1 VKRWIAQLLLAAAL
15 LSCARSALGE
25 DPPRWT
31 DQPTRGPSVR
41 VVAAGEVAGQV
52 ETSRMLA
59 GGSLTLAG
67 ERRFSIHPW
76 LNEVF
81 YGEAMGLELRGR
93 IFRTSGPTPDRPREI
108 WTQAGAA
115 FTSSVLVDG
124 SSAARRLRVPGL
136 FPLLLPEIGATF
148 RPGSRPVP
156 TLRWSAPIAYLV
168 QRNVALELTPSATLI
183 APTPREHPNLFVG
196 LGVGLSFR
204 QVREPYFAGGDVV
217 VGWESGGPACGPQP
231 TLDGRGWDRNLD
243 LSAALPYRRYLAV
256 TRVTPLAHY
265 FRVARSSGGEL
276 LVRVLRRESGAT
288 DVAFE
293 PGSLP
298 NELFFEPPGAEPPPE
313 LAEAARAY
321 LEKQCGRQHFAPIY
335 AGTHRTV
342 ILEEFVVDP
351 RLKRQGMVLGWH
363 ATHVV
368 AMNETLDR
376 VLSSVDESGARARI
390 WIPEG
395 SRFLPSSGAPAWKVD
410 TPSEIPETLHA
421 EIAEVARRFDRG
433 LPTTPLAELVPPD
446 RRGIPREL
454 DPHLRLTVTLSV
466 PMRGA
471 PTSKNQA
478 VELPLALHDAVFGP
492 GATGDG
498 TASFGFGRFRVHAAL
513 APSTPRTP
521 VAGLEHERYQGAL
534 TLVVDHEG
542 GGHFEQWYPVDGEL
556 EVDGDG
562 VTAPNGLRI
571 VAPSRDAMPRL
582 GKVAIGDGRGD
593 ADVAVHARLPQLESE

>member
-1 VKRWIAQLLLAAAL
+1 
-15 LSCARSALGE
+15 
-25 DPPRWT
+25 
-31 DQPTRGPSVR
+31 
-41 VVAAGEVAGQV
+41 
-52 ETSRMLA
+52 MLA
-59 GGSLTLAG
+59 GASLTLSG

-93 IFRTSGPTPDRPREI
+93 IFRTSGPMGDRPREL

-115 FTSSVLVDG
+115 FTSSVLVEG

-148 RPGSRPVP
+148 RPGSRPIP
-156 TLRWSAPIAYLV
+156 TLRWSAPVAYLV
-168 QRNVALELTPSATLI
+168 HRNVALELTPSATLLG
-183 APTPREHPNLFVG
+183 PTPREHPNLFVG

-204 QVREPYFAGGDVV
+204 QVREPYFAGEVV
-217 VGWESGGPACGPQP
+217 LMEWESTGPACRPEP
-231 TLDGRGWDRNLD
+231 VLDSRRWDRNLD

-256 TRVTPLAHY
+256 TRVTPVAHY
-265 FRVARSSGGEL
+265 FRVASSSAGEL
-276 LVRVLRRESGAT
+276 FVRVLQHESGVV

-293 PGSLP
+293 PAGFP
-298 NELFFEPPGAEPPPE
+298 GELLHDPPGRAPPPDH
-313 LAEAARAY
+313 AEAARAF
-321 LEKQCGRQHFAPIY
+321 LEKQCGRQRVAPTY
-335 AGTHRTV
+335 AGTRRTV
-342 ILEEFVVDP
+342 ILEEFVIDP
-351 RLKRQGMVLGWH
+351 RLNRPGMVLGWH
-363 ATHVV
+363 ATHVI
-368 AMNETLDR
+368 AMNENLDR
-376 VLSSVDESGARARI
+376 VLSTVDESGVRARI

-395 SRFLPSSGAPAWKVD
+395 SRFLPSSGTPAWKVD
-410 TPSEIPETLHA
+410 APSELPESLHA

-446 RRGIPREL
+446 QRGIPRSL

-513 APSTPRTP
+513 SPATPRTP
-521 VAGLEHERYQGAL
+521 VAGPERARYQGAL
-534 TLVVDHEG
+534 TLKVDHDD
-542 GGHFEQWYPVDGEL
+542 GGHFERWYPVDGEL

-562 VTAPNGLRI
+562 VLAPNGLRI
-571 VAPSRDAMPRL
+571 VAPSREAMPRL
-582 GKVAIGDGRGD
+582 GKVPLANDRGE
-593 ADVAVHARLPQLESE
+593 ADVAVHAKLPQLESE